1 MRCKNNPPQVRRI
14 WFFYVLHA
22 AVRVSRQLQH
32 LLFSSAIYYSL
43 QRITREVGISLYTQ
57 AEAVGIPNLREV
69 NST

>member
-1 MRCKNNPPQVRRI
+1 MQKQPTAGLQNMG
-14 WFFYVLHA
+14 FYVFDA
-22 AVRVSRQLQH
+22 DVRVSRQLQH

-57 AEAVGIPNLREV
+57 SEEVGIPNLREV